1 MQVKD
6 IQNKSAKRYKSP
18 NLHNLGIQGYGDD
31 NLYPENLLNII
42 NSSATGAE
50 CVDRYADFLE
60 GEGFNDIAFSEVVVN
75 HHGETT
81 DDLHSKI
88 CADIATYN
96 GFALHLNY
104 NIYGEVTE
112 ISHIPFECCRLCEA
126 DEWGYVN
133 KIAIHQD
140 WTGTKQVQGKTLAV
154 NKKNIDY
161 IFAYNPDKEIT
172 LSQIEACGGIENY
185 NGQVLWVS
193 LNGSFVYPTP
203 KADRVITEMST
214 DEGLA
219 NVRWRNV
226 RCNFLPSGLVVTRRG
241 TISGLTQDGYTQ
253 DEAEQELEERSE
265 AFSDALAKMQ
275 GDTKSNKIIECE
287 IETDE
292 EKPEFIPITTNNYD
306 KEFTQ
311 SEASTAERIYAA
323 FGQECFYL
331 QRIGKVGFGGQVM
344 QDAFALYNSS
354 VNKVQRKIERV
365 FKQLFSEW
373 QGATYTD
380 FSVKPKTY
388 ITNTINQEAN
398 GTSNN
403 E

>member
-1 MQVKD
+1 MKLKD
-6 IQNKSAKRYKSP
+6 IQHKTDKRFKSP
-18 NLHNLGIQGYGDD
+18 NLHNLDIQGYGDD
-31 NLYPENLLNII
+31 NLYAENLRNII

-75 HHGETT
+75 HHRETT
-81 DDLHSKI
+81 DELHSKI
-88 CADIATYN
+88 CNDIATYN

-112 ISHIPFECCRLCEA
+112 ISHVPFECCRLCEA
-126 DEWGYVN
+126 DEWGYIN

-154 NKKNIDY
+154 NRKNIDY
-161 IFAYNPDKEIT
+161 IYTYNPDTEVV
-172 LSQIEACGGIENY
+172 LQQIEACGGIEY
-185 NGQVLWVS
+185 YQGQVLWVS
-193 LNGSFVYPTP
+193 LDGSFVYPTP

-226 RCNFLPSGLVVTRRG
+226 RCNFLPSGLLVTKKG
-241 TISGLTQDGYTQ
+241 TVSGLIQEGYSEEEAY
-253 DEAEQELEERSE
+253 DELQERSE
-265 AFSDALAKMQ
+265 AFSEALAKMQ

-287 IETDE
+287 IESDE

-306 KEFTQ
+306 KDFTQ
-311 SEASTAERIYAA
+311 SEISTAERIYAA

-331 QRIGKVGFGGQVM
+331 QRIGKVGFGGKVV

-373 QGATYTD
+373 QGATYSD

-388 ITNTINQEAN
+388 ITNTINQEEDA
-398 GTSNN
+398 TSNTD
-403 E
+403 